1 MSDQPISD
9 IVNAMKKDD
18 GRNPSVNEVMRRADE
33 VFKDLNKA
41 RLWLNSPNY
50 ALGDQIPIQLIE
62 SEEGIELVLDEL
74 GRIENGISI

>member
-1 MSDQPISD
+1 MR
-9 IVNAMKKDD
+9 KDD
-18 GRNPSVNEVMRRADE
+18 GRNPGVYEVLRRADE

-41 RLWLNSPNY
+41 TLWLNSPNY

-74 GRIENGISI
+74 GRIEHGIPL